1 MQITRWD
8 PIHEIDDLSTRV
20 NRLLGLTRFN
30 GELADWVPAC
40 NVLENDKEYRLR
52 VELPDMKKEDIHVKM
67 EDRVL
72 VIEGERKEDK
82 EDKGMKFHRRE
93 LTYGKFVR
101 RFTMPEEIEASKIQ
115 TSFRDGMLELILPKL
130 KVTLPRVKEIPVN

>member
-40 NVLENDKEYRLR
+40 NVMENDKEYRLR

-72 VIEGERKEDK
+72 VIEGERREEK

-115 TSFRDGMLELILPKL
+115 TSFRDGMLELVLPKM
-130 KVTLPRVKEIPVN
+130 KVTLPRVKEIPVA

>member
-1 MQITRWD
+1 MQLTRWD

-40 NVLENDKEYRLR
+40 NVMENDKEYRLR

-67 EDRVL
+67 EDRIL
-72 VIEGERKEDK
+72 VIEGERKEEK
-82 EDKGMKFHRRE
+82 EEKGMRFHRRE

-115 TSFRDGMLELILPKL
+115 TSFRDGMLELVLPKM
-130 KVTLPRVKEIPVN
+130 KVTLPKV

>member
-72 VIEGERKEDK
+72 VIEGERKEEK

>member
-1 MQITRWD
+1 MQLTRWD

-40 NVLENDKEYRLR
+40 NVMENDKEYRLR

-67 EDRVL
+67 DDRVL
-72 VIEGERKEDK
+72 VIEGERKEEK
-82 EDKGMKFHRRE
+82 EDKGMRFHRRE

-115 TSFRDGMLELILPKL
+115 TSFRDGMLELVLPKM
-130 KVTLPRVKEIPVN
+130 KVTLPKVKEIPVS

>member
-1 MQITRWD
+1 MQLTRWD

-40 NVLENDKEYRLR
+40 NVMENDKEYRLR

-67 EDRVL
+67 EDRIL
-72 VIEGERKEDK
+72 VIEGERKEEK
-82 EDKGMKFHRRE
+82 EEKGMRFHRRE

-115 TSFRDGMLELILPKL
+115 TSFRDGMLELVLPKM
-130 KVTLPRVKEIPVN
+130 KVTLPKVKEIPVS